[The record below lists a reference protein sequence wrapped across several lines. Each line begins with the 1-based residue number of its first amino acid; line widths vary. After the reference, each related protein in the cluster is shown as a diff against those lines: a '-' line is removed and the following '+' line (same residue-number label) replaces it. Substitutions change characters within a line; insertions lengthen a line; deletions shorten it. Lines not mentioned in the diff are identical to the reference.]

1 MDKIVEIVILLLLS
15 SVKFALAVG
24 YMLFNKGFGYFET
37 VIILMVGGS
46 IGVVAFYF
54 FGEWIMLK
62 WNTFRRSSNP
72 PKKFTKTNRL
82 IVKVRKKY
90 GLIGLALLTPVLLS
104 IPVGCIIAARYY
116 RFSYKVLLT
125 LLGAVVFWSF
135 VLPLISLY
143 YKS

>member
-62 WNTFRRSSNP
+62 WKTFRRSSKP

-116 RFSYKVLLT
+116 RFSYKVLFS

>member
-62 WNTFRRSSNP
+62 WKTFRRSSKP

-116 RFSYKVLLT
+116 RFSYKVLFS

-143 YKS
+143 YKL